1 MATCR
6 PMSFTAFASLARTS
20 CLSSF
25 AAVSVIS
32 VGLGLVSACGTA
44 TFIVQQY
51 DGSPLAEQQ
60 VAILR
65 LNGNDPVRLEALD
78 GEPLGYE
85 LHDRA
90 SRVHIE
96 MLPGEHE
103 LALAEGP
110 ELPAKRRRFRAEA
123 GKVYR
128 PLLVRTATDA
138 PVIPGVTGWV
148 VGIYEVNAGNDE
160 IIREISQIKLP
171 QTTPA
176 AAPAPIPS
184 VAPTASFAPVAATAS
199 PAPIAPPSASAPVV
213 APVPSAPTTPAAP

>member
-1 MATCR
+1 MW
-6 PMSFTAFASLARTS
+6 FTAFASRARTS

-25 AAVSVIS
+25 AAVSAVS
-32 VGLGLVSACGTA
+32 MGLGLVSACGTA

-51 DGSPLAEQQ
+51 DGAPLAEQQ

-65 LNGNDPVRLEALD
+65 LNGDDPVRLEALD

-110 ELPAKRRRFRAEA
+110 ELPAKRRRFRAHA

-128 PLLVRTATDA
+128 PLLVRTATGG
-138 PVIPGVTGWV
+138 PVIPGVTEWV

-160 IIREISQIKLP
+160 IVREISQVELP
-171 QTTPA
+171 KRTPA
-176 AAPAPIPS
+176 KSPAPIPS
-184 VAPTASFAPVAATAS
+184 VAPTASTPVAP
-199 PAPIAPPSASAPVV
+199 PAASAPVV
-213 APVPSAPTTPAAP
+213 APAPSAPTTPAAP

>member
-1 MATCR
+1 MTAT
-6 PMSFTAFASLARTS
+6 A
-20 CLSSF
+20 
-25 AAVSVIS
+25 
-32 VGLGLVSACGTA
+32 LGLLPGCGTA

-51 DGSPLAEQQ
+51 DGAPLAEEH

-65 LNGNDPVRLEALD
+65 LNGDEPVRLEALD

-128 PLLVRTATDA
+128 PLLVRTATDGPA
-138 PVIPGVTGWV
+138 IPGVTGWV
-148 VGIYEVNAGNDE
+148 IGIYEVNAGNDE
-160 IIREISQIKLP
+160 IIREISQV
-171 QTTPA
+171 A
-176 AAPAPIPS
+176 VAAPALSSS
-184 VAPTASFAPVAATAS
+184 VAAPTGVVAPPAAPSATAVIES
-199 PAPIAPPSASAPVV
+199 ASSAPPSAS
-213 APVPSAPTTPAAP
+213 SAPAATNTAGPISTTP